1 MLQNI
6 RENMQG
12 LMAKIIITIMVI
24 PFAFFGVDSL
34 LGNSGGQLN
43 VAAVNGEK
51 VSAGELERAII
62 SQKRR
67 LLSMM
72 GESADPNLLDDN
84 LLRGPALDQLIQ
96 NNLLLQLADS
106 NSVGISPEFID
117 QTIIGMEDFQVDG
130 AFSPQIYQNILRS
143 NGYSTGYFKQLL
155 RDEMIINQLNSG
167 VSGSDFSSQKD
178 LSEIV
183 KIVAQ
188 KRSYRYLTV
197 PLEKV
202 SDGIDVSSE
211 AIESYFRENP
221 EQFQTEDRLKLAYIE
236 VKVSDFFKPLDEEE
250 IKEAFEL
257 EIEDFKS
264 ESERRASHILVEIND
279 ERDEQQARAL
289 ANSIQEKITAGAD
302 FADLVSEYSDDA
314 GSVITK
320 GDLGY
325 TTGDT
330 FPQSFEEA
338 LFRLEL
344 NELSEPVLTDSGFH
358 LILATEINNLD
369 APSYEERKTALSL
382 SLQKAEAEGKFVTT
396 VEELKDLV
404 FNSEDL
410 KDPATELGLTLNVS
424 DWVSRTTAPT
434 PISNPQVLAAAYS
447 DDVLVEGNNSE
458 IIELAD
464 DHYIVVRVQEH
475 DAPHTKNL
483 ADVQEQIS
491 RQLVKDQ
498 AISKAQE
505 IAQSIVAE
513 LNSKSMSDISKERDF
528 PWQVQL
534 SNSRSTPTADREVQ
548 GFAFAMPEVLNEP
561 ILDVKT
567 LSTGDVVVLK
577 LESVVDG
584 AIGDL
589 SKAEQNSL
597 ANEIQRNY
605 ATQSFTAFVQSLRT
619 SADIE
624 LF

>member
-447 DDVLVEGNNSE
+447 DDVLAEGNNSE